1 MYFVCFSLP
10 HTCVFFGFF
19 LHTLLLVFFLS
30 SCLWDCAW
38 SHQPHSQKKTKKQK
52 THTSIGNGMF
62 FFSNIQWK
70 RDAKN
75 TEHMCSAFF
84 LYCLLF
90 IRIIYNFSSY
100 TENYWPKKRKKPP
113 KHTENYIHTTNKF
126 VQNAR
131 SSSKIEFMFAYISMQ
146 VVHIYVC
153 VFVHQSKPIYP
164 I

>member
-1 MYFVCFSLP
+1 MYFVCFSSP

-19 LHTLLLVFFLS
+19 LHTLLLVFFRRVCETVLDHIS
-30 SCLWDCAW
+30 RTAKRRRKSKKHTHPLAMACFFSRISNEKETQRTPSTCALL
-38 SHQPHSQKKTKKQK
+38 
-52 THTSIGNGMF
+52 F
-62 FFSNIQWK
+62 FF
-70 RDAKN
+70 
-75 TEHMCSAFF
+75 
-84 LYCLLF
+84 YCLLF